1 MNTTLSILLMAIGSI
16 LCAYSWIF
24 SQDVHNVPVS
34 SLWQENE
41 GKAIRAF
48 IKKGSTAVIAR
59 NLSYKGY
66 VWAKW

>member
-16 LCAYSWIF
+16 LCA
-24 SQDVHNVPVS
+24 
-34 SLWQENE
+34 
-41 GKAIRAF
+41 F
-48 IKKGSTAVIAR
+48 IKKGSTAVIVL